1 VRRQI
6 KVATIITRLA
16 AGAGGVALR
25 GALALDPH
33 EYEITI
39 ITGGAGIGS
48 RAVPRQRG
56 GDPVVTGIAAIT
68 GAPSGDLLHEAF
80 TAGLPVARLGD
91 LVPEISPRKDR
102 AALHTLTS
110 FLRDGDFDVVHTHSA
125 KAGALGRIAASRA
138 GVPRIVHTYHGFP
151 FHDFQSAWRHAA
163 YVKIEQRLGRNTDMF
178 LAVGTNVAAEA
189 IRRGIASPER
199 VRTITPVIDTRDAH
213 MGSAARGLAR
223 RRLGLP
229 TGVRLMGT
237 VGRIDYQKAPLDW
250 IDALASIRGDDV
262 WGLWIGDGPQRD
274 QMLARARSLHVDH
287 RLVLLGQRDDVRG
300 LLPALD
306 VFVMASRYEGLPCA
320 VIEAME
326 AEVPVVATAVNS
338 MPDMV
343 VPGET
348 GLLVPTGRPDLL
360 GRAVAYMLDHP
371 DDAGRMARNARVR
384 VGDQFTPATLGVVLD
399 RTYRGS
405 TPWI

>member
-1 VRRQI
+1 MKRKIR
-6 KVATIITRLA
+6 VATIITRLA

-25 GALALDPH
+25 GALALDPDA
-33 EYEITI
+33 YEITMV
-39 ITGGAGIGS
+39 TGGAGISGPTI
-48 RAVPRQRG
+48 PRQSG
-56 GDPVVTGIAAIT
+56 GDRVARGIDAIT
-68 GAPSGDLLHEAF
+68 AAPSGDLLHQAF
-80 TAGLPVARLGD
+80 YAGLPVARLAD

-102 AALHTLTS
+102 AALQALTS

-125 KAGALGRIAASRA
+125 KAGALGRMAASRA
-138 GVPRIVHTYHGFP
+138 DVPRIVHTYHGFP
-151 FHDFQSAWRHAA
+151 FHDCQSAWRHAA
-163 YVKIEQRLGRNTDMF
+163 YVAIERRLGLRTDMF

-189 IRRGIASPER
+189 IQRGIASPER
-199 VRTITPVIDTRDAH
+199 VRTIAPVIDDDAIH
-213 MGSAARGLAR
+213 RGSAARGLAR
-223 RRLGLP
+223 RRLDLP

-237 VGRIDYQKAPLDW
+237 VGRIDYQKAPLEW
-250 IDALASIRGDDV
+250 VDALASIRGGDV

-274 QMLARARSLHVDH
+274 QMLAHARSRHVED
-287 RLVLLGQRDDVRG
+287 RLVLLGHRDDVRA

-326 AEVPVVATAVNS
+326 AGVPVVATAVNS

-348 GLLVPTGRPDLL
+348 GLLVPAGRPDLL
-360 GRAVAYMLDHP
+360 SRAAGYMLEHP
-371 DDAGRMARNARVR
+371 EDAERMARNARAR
-384 VGDQFTPATLGVVLD
+384 VGDQFTPAALGVVLD

-405 TPWI
+405 TLWT